1 MQSFNFRDANAEQFE
16 RNARIG
22 EFVLKSVNQSGYS
35 QDGFSFWDIFGTP
48 GQGSTFS
55 NARQDV
61 QQLRGWNAAG
71 VIANSLQA
79 VMATV
84 NVFCSAEEAE
94 RLKDSTGEESVTASR
109 VTGIEQ
115 YRVPDDW
122 VQAPINHRVSKLLS
136 APNPWEDEAIMKCKI
151 SQQIE
156 THGVAYLLVLP
167 NQHGEP
173 SQLHVIPKAGIQP
186 ETPSVQFPEGSYRT
200 NQLSR
205 LSHGWQPNA
214 DSTPDTLQEMLSWL
228 SDKTF
233 SAKYIIPIGIPSLL
247 YADDFFNPTGSMA
260 DFLDTDQEM
269 HRSIRQTMRNNTTNG
284 PLIEQIPGTIVD
296 PETLRQVEESLQAQY
311 SGPENAGKPMRVP
324 QGVKLTDRSYNSRE
338 MEYSSSVQQM
348 RDNLLALRGVPPSF
362 FGVGGTAGYAGV
374 VGEVKAYAFFRSQP
388 LQRIVAGQI
397 TLGLKRFFSGEAKQF
412 IVVFQ
417 SAQLDDPQAKQ
428 GEMQTHISAQAI
440 TKGEY
445 RKMCN
450 LPPFG
455 DERDDEI
462 VGAPPGGGGMP
473 EMPGMPGMGGPD
485 QPGIG
490 AAIGEVEQGDSE
502 PKFHSLR
509 RSEFSNTRKGVEE
522 TIEEYANGRVRRSV
536 AAFLLQQF
544 SMSPERADQIL
555 DEVDQAKQP
564 EAQQPTSQPTVTEQL
579 QQSLSTADVAKSYF
593 DSMFSKMGTDS
604 DERTAV
610 NRKREPER
618 QRSTRQRQGIR
629 SQSGRADTETRS
641 EPERTAGTGRI
652 AKHTG
657 GNPIT
662 LGSTELSR
670 ALEFERPARR
680 RAMRVPAA
688 PQQTRDE
695 LRPVFTREATRSP
708 ETFSKS
714 AAIASIMGKTFM
726 AAEPA
731 PDDDPYGLM
740 EVPSNRISRFL

>member
-1 MQSFNFRDANAEQFE
+1 MPNFNFSQHNAADF
-16 RNARIG
+16 ARKAELG
-22 EFVLKSVNQSGYS
+22 EFVLKSINQRGYS
-35 QDGFSFWDIFGTP
+35 EDGFSFWDLFGVP
-48 GQGSTFS
+48 GQGATFG
-55 NARQDV
+55 NARHDV
-61 QQLRGWNAAG
+61 DQLRGWNAAG
-71 VIANSLQA
+71 VMANSLQA

-84 NVFCSAEEAE
+84 NVFCSPEEAA
-94 RLKDSTGEESVTASR
+94 RLESTTGEESVPASR

-122 VQAPINHRVSKLLS
+122 VQAPISHRVAKILS
-136 APNPWEDEAIMKCKI
+136 SPNPWEDEAILKCKI

-167 NQHGEP
+167 NQHHEP
-173 SQLHVIPKAGIQP
+173 NQIHLIPKAGIQP
-186 ETPSVQFPEGSYRT
+186 EAPSQQYPEGSYRT
-200 NQLSR
+200 GQLSR
-205 LSHGWQPNA
+205 LSYGWSPTDGQ
-214 DSTPDTLQEMLSWL
+214 TPETLQEMLSWL

-233 SAKYIIPIGIPSLL
+233 SANYIIPIGIPSLL

-284 PLIEQIPGTIVD
+284 PMIERIPGTMVD
-296 PETLRQVEESLQAQY
+296 SDTMRQIEETFQSDY
-311 SGPENAGKPMRVP
+311 GGPENAGKPLTVP
-324 QGVKLTDRSYNSRE
+324 EGIKITDRSHNSRE
-338 MEYSSSVQQM
+338 MEFAASTQQM

-397 TLGLKRFFSGEAKQF
+397 TLGLKRFFTGKGKEF

-462 VGAPPGGGGMP
+462 VGAPPGGG
-473 EMPGMPGMGGPD
+473 MPGMPGMGGPD
-485 QPGIG
+485 EPGIG
-490 AAIGEVEQGDSE
+490 SALPGVEQQPE
-502 PKFHSLR
+502 EQKFHSLR

-544 SMSPERADQIL
+544 SMSPERADEIL
-555 DEVDQAKQP
+555 AEVDQAKQA
-564 EAQQPTSQPTVTEQL
+564 ETQPTVTEQI
-579 QQSLSTADVAKSYF
+579 QQSITQPDIAKGFF
-593 DSMFSKMGTDS
+593 DSLFGKMGSDS
-604 DERTAV
+604 DDYRAKPRKAKRARSHETESHSAGNAAVGPQAER
-610 NRKREPER
+610 NRV
-618 QRSTRQRQGIR
+618 
-629 SQSGRADTETRS
+629 
-641 EPERTAGTGRI
+641 AGTGRSVSRKAIEPHRGQPI
-652 AKHTG
+652 A
-657 GNPIT
+657 
-662 LGSTELSR
+662 LGSTEID
-670 ALEFERPARR
+670 
-680 RAMRVPAA
+680 RAMEFQRPRRQRFTVQPKAA
-688 PQQTRDE
+688 QVATGGGMFRDMFRGE
-695 LRPVFTREATRSP
+695 FR
-708 ETFSKS
+708 KS
-714 AAIASIMGKTFM
+714 ASIDAILAKTVV
-726 AAEPA
+726 
-731 PDDDPYGLM
+731 LK
-740 EVPSNRISRFL
+740 